1 MGECDDDL
9 FFADVACSAVYTSP
23 VSPSSTYCNP
33 GQTGV
38 YCLMINNGTTESRY
52 GITCT
57 NGAVSGK
64 MCRGSCGTSG
74 PTSLS
79 CPPDLALRPTAGP
92 YPGGSTASTRRA
104 PPHRVG

>member
-79 CPPDLALRPTAGP
+79 CP
-92 YPGGSTASTRRA
+92 S
-104 PPHRVG
+104 